1 MAILVKFQ
9 DFAEQLGEGVH
20 DLSADTIK
28 VFLTNTEPTAHPVR
42 DRCSGHGTCCNF

>member
-28 VFLTNTEPTAHPVR
+28 VFLTNPHPVR